1 MYAEYLRVG
10 RQLSEAT
17 LRPPAPPADLKLL
30 AAWKDAEPEL
40 RRRWLERREELAGE
54 FERLETQL
62 AGRSA
67 EFRRQQKRANVSVAD
82 VVASLRKSPNRT
94 ALVDLQIYIH
104 LSKSLS
110 PSVGELRLAAFVV
123 REDGGVRR
131 VEMGPYARLKRLL
144 SDWRRQIAKSR
155 DASALDDE
163 LKQAFWSPL
172 AAHLDGVE
180 TVLISS
186 DMELYQLP
194 WAALPGKKPGSY
206 LIEDVAIAVLP
217 APQMLP
223 EILSEPVKKSG
234 PSSLLVAGDI
244 DYGSDPG
251 EAAPEGGRPLAQGRG
266 GALGQFHALPAAE
279 PEIASIKRRFRKGN
293 GEGLE
298 ILRGADATEAR
309 FRQDAPNFE
318 WVHLI
323 THGYFAPASLTA
335 ALSPHP
341 SDLFTQ
347 RRPAPTV
354 EVGRQPGGI
363 GVGLVEQNGKCLV
376 RTLVPKGAAAK
387 DGRLHVQDEIVEV
400 ADQDK
405 PWIPAKGKPLPD
417 IVKIVRGPA
426 GTKVRLKVR
435 PNGPQS
441 PPVECVIV
449 REAIPDQSAP
459 RADLARTSFR
469 NRLRRCEPPAG
480 IR

>member
-1 MYAEYLRVG
+1 MPSPSCG
-10 RQLSEAT
+10 
-17 LRPPAPPADLKLL
+17 
-30 AAWKDAEPEL
+30 DAGS
-40 RRRWLERREELAGE
+40 RDARSWRE

-298 ILRGADATEAR
+298 
-309 FRQDAPNFE
+309 
-318 WVHLI
+318 
-323 THGYFAPASLTA
+323 
-335 ALSPHP
+335 
-341 SDLFTQ
+341 
-347 RRPAPTV
+347 
-354 EVGRQPGGI
+354 
-363 GVGLVEQNGKCLV
+363 
-376 RTLVPKGAAAK
+376 
-387 DGRLHVQDEIVEV
+387 
-400 ADQDK
+400 
-405 PWIPAKGKPLPD
+405 
-417 IVKIVRGPA
+417 
-426 GTKVRLKVR
+426 
-435 PNGPQS
+435 
-441 PPVECVIV
+441 
-449 REAIPDQSAP
+449 
-459 RADLARTSFR
+459 DLARRRRDRGPFSPGRAKLRVGAPDHSRVFCTGQSDRRLIATSER
-469 NRLRRCEPPAG
+469 SVHTTAARADSGGRSSTRRDWRRPG
-480 IR
+480 